1 MILPIVGSIRNTVKL
16 AAMDAKW
23 QQKKANGGKALK
35 EEMDPQARQIQRYK
49 EDIQKMRENNQMSS
63 IDAKL
68 KAGGLLTPEEISYL
82 QKNSPQKYREYLE
95 IRSERE
101 AYKRQL
107 KSCKTKEDVEKLKM
121 TKMNSLLAE
130 AKSVMNNP
138 NIPKGKKVGLMEKIL
153 MKTMGVQEEHME
165 FVRSGQYHAL
175 PTEEEIAEE
184 AKEKVEQGEELAEE
198 MGDNI
203 ADDMI
208 ENMEQNNS
216 SIKMPEA
223 DNEVDPANGIS
234 VKEIENSVKK
244 IENKEEKSGISL
256 EMEKHKT
263 YALPELKEAADMVFQ
278 ELEVKL
284 KGYLKAYRI

>member
-165 FVRSGQYHAL
+165 FVRSSQYHAL
-175 PTEEEIAEE
+175 PTEEEVAEE